1 MLQAIATSIAP
12 THLEDVLHLEAPLGE
27 SLHGQYLR
35 QRYITDGTLA
45 FRLGVAERLGRQPKV
60 ALLEVP
66 PAEPLPTLGPLRHHP
81 GREGEGRKGR
91 DIRHW
96 GNYMRLLE
104 CGVFDVSLW
113 QGGHSISCI
122 SFLAKSSLNKSNK

>member
-1 MLQAIATSIAP
+1 MNRAKVRNIQHPFIVLQAIATSIAP

-96 GNYMRLLE
+96 GN
-104 CGVFDVSLW
+104 
-113 QGGHSISCI
+113 
-122 SFLAKSSLNKSNK
+122 